1 MELIIYPHHSFK
13 IPEKKQLQQIINFA
27 KILLQKKN
35 IKIPDKIYFYN
46 SFSEFIKKVLQ
57 EVKNYGFDEET
68 SKEIIK
74 CALNYGTYGTI
85 NYQENSIIEMNFN
98 PFNKVGYSSSEFL
111 ELIIHESLHL
121 HLSKQ
126 INKDVNNLKFK
137 FKKDKYLGNEK
148 IIQID
153 EGYAEF
159 MTNKI
164 LKGIN
169 LKQIKKIKIP
179 LINSQKPKYKKQT
192 PEINIEEFDKN
203 FERLLIL
210 NRKKGLKIFE
220 KKFQKSNKNEDIL
233 NFAINELKKLV

>member
-1 MELIIYPHHSFK
+1 MELIIYPNNSFK
-13 IPEKKQLQQIINFA
+13 ISEKKQLQQIINFA
-27 KILLQKKN
+27 EILLQKNN
-35 IKIPDKIYFYN
+35 IKIPEKIYFYN
-46 SFSEFIKKVLQ
+46 SFSNFIKKVLQ
-57 EVKNYGFDEET
+57 EVKNYGFDEGT

-98 PFNKVGYSSSEFL
+98 PFNKGEYSSSEFL

-126 INKDVNNLKFK
+126 INRDINNLKFK
-137 FKKDKYLGNEK
+137 FKKNKYIGNEK

-164 LKGIN
+164 LKGIY

-192 PEINIEEFDKN
+192 SEINIEEFDKN
-203 FERLLIL
+203 FERLVIS
-210 NRKKGLKIFE
+210 NRKKGLELFNEKFTSIDKENKI
-220 KKFQKSNKNEDIL
+220 IT
-233 NFAINELKKLV
+233 FAINELKKLI